1 MDFHL
6 PCLILLIGLMADL
19 LSASSNRLTE
29 ILEDW
34 NKVLQKSSLG
44 RNTPDNQNER
54 KDGSAPRGS
63 RPAAVR
69 RRRTA

>member
-1 MDFHL
+1 V
-6 PCLILLIGLMADL
+6 ADL
-19 LSASSNRLTE
+19 LGANSNRLTE

-54 KDGSAPRGS
+54 KDDSAPRGS

>member
-1 MDFHL
+1 VDWL
-6 PCLILLIGLMADL
+6 ADL
-19 LSASSNRLTE
+19 LSASSNRLAE

-44 RNTPDNQNER
+44 QNLPDNEIEG
-54 KDGSAPRGS
+54 KDGSAPRVS

>member
-1 MDFHL
+1 
-6 PCLILLIGLMADL
+6 MADL
-19 LSASSNRLTE
+19 LGASSNRLTE

-44 RNTPDNQNER
+44 RNAPDNQNER
-54 KDGSAPRGS
+54 KDDSAPHGS

>member
-1 MDFHL
+1 MIRYEML
-6 PCLILLIGLMADL
+6 ADL
-19 LSASSNRLTE
+19 LGASSNRLTE

-54 KDGSAPRGS
+54 KDDSAPRDS